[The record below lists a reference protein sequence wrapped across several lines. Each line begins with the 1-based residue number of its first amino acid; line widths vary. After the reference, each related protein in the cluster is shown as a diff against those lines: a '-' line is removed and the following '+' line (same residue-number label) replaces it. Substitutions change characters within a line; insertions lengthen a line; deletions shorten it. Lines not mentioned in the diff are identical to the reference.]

1 MTSTPLL
8 PNAVHWSEGML
19 LSPQHLQQHDM
30 AWQAQINHRFSCS
43 APHARGVRSLAID
56 RESLARGVVRVTD
69 LECLLDDGHA
79 VLYPGGYADLKLE
92 CDVAAQCKKEGRPV
106 RVWIALPRRGI
117 DGAVL
122 GAADKR
128 YDLLP
133 GEMTADEN
141 LDNGYQVSVVR
152 MQARVRLVAGSVPP
166 QYAACPLL
174 DVELDAQGRFRL
186 SAYHPPMLQAGAS
199 TFQDAAGTRAGLQ
212 TQLQA
217 LAASLW
223 VKLRELAGNPSG
235 DGPEDFIPS
244 GSENERNRVLAR
256 HLGSCLPQ
264 LEIAVASGVSHP
276 ETLYRALADVV
287 GQCAAIG
294 ANPVPLK
301 MEAYVHD
308 DCMPQFQRAI
318 DYIEAKLKLVDTAY
332 DFLEF
337 ARIGDAGF
345 LRRLPADAGN
355 EVLIELKARDGQ
367 SLTAISRWLGE
378 ARIASASLMTE
389 LRKRRLGGARVRPLS
404 AQEILQRNLRPNAA
418 VFAIHNDSIEIDGR
432 GCVPMF
438 APESSLLIEGSV
450 NDRMPA
456 AIVLYADKPKHGS
469 HSGMAM
475 QGAAGGND
483 ADAGPRGQTD
493 FTTDFTDA

>member
-1 MTSTPLL
+1 MTQTLL

-56 RESLARGVVRVTD
+56 RESLARGVIRVTG

-186 SAYHPPMLQAGAS
+186 GSYHPPMLQAGAS
-199 TFQDAAGTRAGLQ
+199 AFQDAAGARAGLQ

-223 VKLRELAGNPSG
+223 VKLRELAGNPG
-235 DGPEDFIPS
+235 NDGPEELIAS
-244 GSENERNRVLAR
+244 GSGNERGHVLAR

-264 LEIAVASGVSHP
+264 LEIAVASGISHP
-276 ETLYRALADVV
+276 ETLYRALAEVV
-287 GQCAAIG
+287 GRCAAIG
-294 ANPVPLK
+294 SNPVPLK
-301 MEAYVHD
+301 MEAYAHD

-345 LRRLPADAGN
+345 ARRLPAGAGD

-367 SLTAISRWLGE
+367 SLAVITRWLNE
-378 ARIASASLMTE
+378 ARIASASLMPE
-389 LRKRRLGGARVRPLS
+389 LRKRRLGGARVRALT
-404 AQEILQRNLRPNAA
+404 AQEILQHKLRPNAA
-418 VFAIHNDSIEIDGR
+418 LFAIHNDTIEIDGR
-432 GCVPMF
+432 GRVPMF
-438 APESSLLIEGSV
+438 ASETALLIEGSI
-450 NDRMPA
+450 NERMPA
-456 AIVLYADKPKHGS
+456 AIVLYADKPKHASLAGT
-469 HSGMAM
+469 AR
-475 QGAAGGND
+475 QGVAAGTDNGAHDEMDIID
-483 ADAGPRGQTD
+483 A
-493 FTTDFTDA
+493 